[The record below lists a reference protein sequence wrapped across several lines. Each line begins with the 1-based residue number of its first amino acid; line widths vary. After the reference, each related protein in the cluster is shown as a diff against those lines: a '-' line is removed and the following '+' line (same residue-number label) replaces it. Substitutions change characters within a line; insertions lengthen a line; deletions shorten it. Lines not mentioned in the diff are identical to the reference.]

1 LANTDLIRCVARQRT
16 AAFINPRR
24 LLKAFAVPLVMAL
37 CVAVYASD
45 ITAKEKVL
53 SIAEDPMLEVPE
65 TLEPEEP
72 IEVAVGTYITEITSL
87 NLAAQSYRMR
97 FWIWFRWPVS
107 STGFIRNPLDT
118 FDVVGGSIESKSNI
132 FQEKFDDGTLYGVAQ
147 VEAVVR
153 QAFDVRA
160 FPLDSYHLT
169 LRVQPESDS
178 DYVRYVSDGKNS
190 KLDTSLS
197 IPGWRLKDIGARV
210 VEKKFDTSFGYEPSS
225 RDTPGYSE
233 YSEYQ
238 YSIGVSRP
246 SGSVFFKTFWATFL
260 SVLLAFLMLTVPP
273 REASVKFTLGVGA
286 VFSATANYYVITSGA
301 PATEVMTLAD
311 SLSFFSVFVILVA
324 ISYATF
330 SLNRFA
336 DDVKRAA
343 SFELRAGG
351 RLAVLYVIGLIGFLY
366 VHLAM

>member
-1 LANTDLIRCVARQRT
+1 MVRRRTVAL
-16 AAFINPRR
+16 INPRH
-24 LLKAFAVPLVMAL
+24 LLEALGMPLIMAL
-37 CVAVYASD
+37 CVALYASNV
-45 ITAKEKVL
+45 TATEKLVA
-53 SIAEDPMLEVPE
+53 IAEDSVLEVPE
-65 TLEPEEP
+65 TLEPEKP

-107 STGFIRNPLDT
+107 SSGFIRNPLDT

-160 FPLDSYHLT
+160 FPLDSYRLT

-178 DYVRYVSDGKNS
+178 DYIRYVADEKNS
-190 KLDTSLS
+190 KLDSSLS
-197 IPGWRLKDIGARV
+197 IPGWRLTAIGARV
-210 VEKKFDTSFGYEPSS
+210 VETKFDTSFGYEASS

-286 VFSATANYYVITSGA
+286 VFSATANYYVVTSGA

-324 ISYATF
+324 ISSAVF

-351 RLAVLYVIGLIGFLY
+351 RLAVFYCIGLIGFLY
-366 VHLAM
+366 FYLSM